1 MPFGQAERLLDFG
14 IGAERKR
21 EGKGGSRTIIWLR
34 PQNPTCDDGLTP
46 ERLPKGTKADDDRCD
61 AVGELSNE
69 SAGERI
75 LLRSC
80 TVTPRNVRDDYSMA
94 ISLQQSSLRLGSS
107 ARARLLDGFV
117 GEMSIHAGLS

>member
-1 MPFGQAERLLDFG
+1 MMTDATQFDE
-14 IGAERKR
+14 
-21 EGKGGSRTIIWLR
+21 
-34 PQNPTCDDGLTP
+34 
-46 ERLPKGTKADDDRCD
+46 LP
-61 AVGELSNE
+61 NE

-107 ARARLLDGFV
+107 GRARLLDGFV